1 MSEDKDIRKQQRRI
15 KHNAESDDEYN
26 GSALNRDEDY
36 EDGDSFS
43 YKASKSKR
51 SKPKGRSKSAL
62 RVFTDGGDGGAIDPP
77 TPRTRHLLDIV
88 NSRDVAMIKGLS
100 GVGAKK
106 ARDLV
111 EFLELQ
117 NDDEGNAIKTL
128 KQLRAVPGVG
138 AKTVEKA
145 YEDIAVLMMV

>member
-1 MSEDKDIRKQQRRI
+1 MFS
-15 KHNAESDDEYN
+15 AEE
-26 GSALNRDEDY
+26 Y
-36 EDGDSFS
+36 EDDNSFS
-43 YKASKSKR
+43 YTAAKSKK
-51 SKPKGRSKSAL
+51 SKPKGRTQSSL
-62 RVFTDGGDGGAIDPP
+62 RIFADDGDDGTVPQ

-88 NSRDVAMIKGLS
+88 NSRDVALIKGLS

-111 EFLELQ
+111 EFLEFQ
-117 NDDEGNAIKTL
+117 SDDEGNAIKTL

-145 YEDIAVLMMV
+145 YDGIAALMV